1 MMPPRSTRRG
11 RVMSVLRFLVYA
23 VAPLACSAL
32 TPCCTLAH
40 PLDEYHARPAAP
52 ADAAG
57 GVRGAGDS
65 GRDAGDGCEGDP
77 QITAPARG
85 ATVGATIRLT
95 ASAPRCITAM
105 ILYVDGVETLH
116 FATSSVDQDL
126 PIAVGSHTLNINGWA
141 GTAQPHLSPQVQIT
155 RPK

>member
-1 MMPPRSTRRG
+1 
-11 RVMSVLRFLVYA
+11 MSVLRFLVYA

-40 PLDEYHARPAAP
+40 PLDEYHAGPAAP

-57 GVRGAGDS
+57 GVR
-65 GRDAGDGCEGDP
+65 
-77 QITAPARG
+77 
-85 ATVGATIRLT
+85 GATIRLT